1 MKFYQDRLLF
11 YLVQKMKLI
20 AIIFLPLFN
29 FNQVNA
35 INISQEELSPKCL
48 KYEIN
53 LTRVNYSFGFMDP
66 FYNFA
71 QNLIQSIINSY
82 YQKKLISVILSSYN
96 HFQAD
101 SIHHILLQ
109 QRWIIVLLILSILYI
124 VLLPICGILFFC
136 DLCFCATADSISSS
150 EVLEITKKNK
160 LAKFLFVL
168 ILIMMAIIL
177 VIIATSMIVYIRS
190 VSYTVTGTNSMCQS
204 MDDIYADV
212 NLLIVA
218 TSNDLI
224 CMLNKTLRKL
234 GAGIND
240 TIQQLPHK
248 IIGTLKQDFPITSLP
263 MVIEKFEAK
272 NVTHF
277 IDDLILAIKS
287 TKLLA
292 TNLPNA
298 LYRQSFMK
306 NMIKTLERIENYLT
320 ILLQQYSDIRKT
332 AKKTQ
337 NNVEILLDRVTERV
351 NRTLKRTSN
360 FIIEIS
366 KKTNLIIGKINQII
380 YNLHVIV
387 RDGYQKIHKFMKTT
401 LRAAAI
407 SIFLFAIIPVLLLIV
422 PSIIVITCGIYLL
435 ARSDRYRW
443 KQQANWRCAGLWS
456 LHVAGAVFFTG
467 WITMLIASMTFLG
480 GFAVEAICQP
490 FFRDE
495 QMHLYRS
502 SYFNNAIAKF
512 VKFSELSVSTGE
524 FLYQCKNDKS
534 ILTALKIETFMQSYE
549 EMYAKYLSNA
559 TQHAKQLLETE
570 YFNLTLS
577 DIQMH
582 EFNNTIKELAKLK
595 ENLFDY
601 VIPPSLAEHE
611 QLLNDSFANIKY
623 RMSEMIKIMAEM
635 EKNVIE
641 IMKHSLNSQNFT
653 LIAREIIWH
662 EYNLTV
668 GDISDRVMHAK
679 FYLLNQS
686 FICRP
691 FYDTVVN
698 IGTVFCK
705 QFSRPIHGIWSS
717 ASLIAISFLAIMIIV
732 LCISTFFFSL
742 NNNFERRLRREC
754 VAREWNGDKTSFH
767 DGWKWEKFH
776 VNKTSQQSI
785 N

>member
-1 MKFYQDRLLF
+1 
-11 YLVQKMKLI
+11 
-20 AIIFLPLFN
+20 
-29 FNQVNA
+29 
-35 INISQEELSPKCL
+35 
-48 KYEIN
+48 
-53 LTRVNYSFGFMDP
+53 
-66 FYNFA
+66 
-71 QNLIQSIINSY
+71 
-82 YQKKLISVILSSYN
+82 
-96 HFQAD
+96 
-101 SIHHILLQ
+101 
-109 QRWIIVLLILSILYI
+109 
-124 VLLPICGILFFC
+124 
-136 DLCFCATADSISSS
+136 
-150 EVLEITKKNK
+150 
-160 LAKFLFVL
+160 
-168 ILIMMAIIL
+168 MMAIIL

-320 ILLQQYSDIRKT
+320 ILLQNPGFQ
-332 AKKTQ
+332 
-337 NNVEILLDRVTERV
+337 
-351 NRTLKRTSN
+351 
-360 FIIEIS
+360 
-366 KKTNLIIGKINQII
+366 
-380 YNLHVIV
+380 
-387 RDGYQKIHKFMKTT
+387 
-401 LRAAAI
+401 AAAI

-679 FYLLNQS
+679 
-686 FICRP
+686 
-691 FYDTVVN
+691 
-698 IGTVFCK
+698 
-705 QFSRPIHGIWSS
+705 
-717 ASLIAISFLAIMIIV
+717 
-732 LCISTFFFSL
+732 
-742 NNNFERRLRREC
+742 
-754 VAREWNGDKTSFH
+754 
-767 DGWKWEKFH
+767 
-776 VNKTSQQSI
+776 
-785 N
+785 